1 MAAGRTYYNCKNEIK
16 PAKMFVRCAASFMS
30 ASAVVSRPLIGAKMS
45 SSFLLQFFILVP
57 ELLAAG
63 SSATTRPTAHF
74 DWKPLPGTKNIFFS
88 STKDTGTTTT
98 AKEDTA
104 AEIENAAER
113 QTTKTTLLV
122 KDFPVLNFHYIN
134 SFVNRRNFTRV
145 MPGFAYHELPDSL
158 KGQAAS
164 VVTHDNPYW
173 DAETRKE
180 LQAQS
185 KMDTIDTRAL
195 PPTLRFLPVKNK
207 IHGGYDLISFSPPR
221 ESVDYMYE
229 QAEQIVNGRSE
240 SVAEKAVLPKTKKKQ
255 LMLEIG
261 SNSRNLLMD
270 EDKKFVEAADE
281 TLFIASFEPLLDKW
295 SYLLSRFREAPNE
308 KNAGVMHK
316 RGVALPFAVGP
327 CDSSSTTAPGYLNF
341 HVMELDGASS
351 VLPPA
356 GGSTASAE
364 RNKVEPKADHVDKE
378 QDHNKSYDVEYD
390 IDGNPVYKVRHTNY
404 DMQKLRERVAS
415 GLKEVRQVPCVTLE
429 TVLSDWFR
437 KFDEV
442 KLIKID
448 AQGLDLK
455 IIESASGETLRR
467 KVKEIE
473 LEVLCENRQAMYE
486 NGATC
491 GETVKKMEAKGF
503 ELADKTKDCEFWCG
517 EFGYKQLSDV
527 QVDEINLRFQR
538 TAGSDT
544 DTALTVTPD
553 SEAAPST
560 TAKMPPGAGAV
571 DETLLQNK
579 EDDSDDGYLK
589 IDLQITSPRGAT
601 VEVAETE
608 TATVSKNPCLELRFG
623 TERHTLTA
631 AQKSSH
637 VDVDST
643 TALLQPYRATCSEV
657 KELILEPS
665 LHRYAKAIADS
676 SGRKADNYGELGVVV
691 AGAALSTTEEKNRE
705 AVILPFAFCR
715 VEEEST
721 AIDRPCIE
729 QHQSDTPTTITA
741 AAHFFSSLVPT
752 IFPQLTL
759 AAIETLTLRLDFF
772 RFSDLVV
779 SQPLD
784 SSPSST
790 TFLSS
795 LVDYAQESED
805 VSSPLQPKV
814 KKILLILEYVTDC
827 GFPNDVEMFFQKCRS
842 MREEILKLGFQ
853 EISLNMP
860 TAPQAAGQQTLA
872 FQLQIKNRKI

>member
-1 MAAGRTYYNCKNEIK
+1 
-16 PAKMFVRCAASFMS
+16 
-30 ASAVVSRPLIGAKMS
+30 
-45 SSFLLQFFILVP
+45 
-57 ELLAAG
+57 
-63 SSATTRPTAHF
+63 
-74 DWKPLPGTKNIFFS
+74 
-88 STKDTGTTTT
+88 
-98 AKEDTA
+98 
-104 AEIENAAER
+104 
-113 QTTKTTLLV
+113 
-122 KDFPVLNFHYIN
+122 
-134 SFVNRRNFTRV
+134 
-145 MPGFAYHELPDSL
+145 
-158 KGQAAS
+158 
-164 VVTHDNPYW
+164 
-173 DAETRKE
+173 
-180 LQAQS
+180 
-185 KMDTIDTRAL
+185 MDTIDTRAL

-221 ESVDYMYE
+221 ESVDYMYDIHCKSIVCRNNCITNFLRKKNGICNADSAKKVALLPCIVAISTSAILLHRIDE

-327 CDSSSTTAPGYLNF
+327 CDSSGTTAGYLNF

-356 GGSTASAE
+356 GSGSSSTSGE
-364 RNKVEPKADHVDKE
+364 NKQVDKGQHADHVDKE

-491 GETVKKMEAKGF
+491 GETVKKMEKKGF

-631 AQKSSH
+631 AQKSSY
-637 VDVDST
+637 VDVDT
-643 TALLQPYRATCSEV
+643 TALLQEPYRASTCSEV
-657 KELILEPS
+657 KQLILEPS

-691 AGAALSTTEEKNRE
+691 AGGAGASSTSSGTEKMNRE
-705 AVILPFAFCR
+705 SVIVPFAFCR
-715 VEEEST
+715 SEESLT
-721 AIDRPCIE
+721 LSRPCIE
-729 QHQSDTPTTITA
+729 EQKSGDTTSTTTTA
-741 AAHFFSSLVPT
+741 AAHVFSSLLPA

-779 SQPLD
+779 NQRNNSVA
-784 SSPSST
+784 SSS

-795 LVDYAQESED
+795 LVDYAKESED
-805 VSSPLQPKV
+805 VSSSSQDQTPKV
-814 KKILLILEYVTDC
+814 KKILLILDYVTDC
-827 GFPNDVEMFFQKCRS
+827 GFPNHIEMFFIQKCSS
-842 MREEILKLGFQ
+842 MREQILKLGFQ
-853 EISLNMP
+853 EISLMP
-860 TAPQAAGQQTLA
+860 TGRRAAGQQTLA
-872 FQLQIKNRKI
+872 FQLQIKNRNI